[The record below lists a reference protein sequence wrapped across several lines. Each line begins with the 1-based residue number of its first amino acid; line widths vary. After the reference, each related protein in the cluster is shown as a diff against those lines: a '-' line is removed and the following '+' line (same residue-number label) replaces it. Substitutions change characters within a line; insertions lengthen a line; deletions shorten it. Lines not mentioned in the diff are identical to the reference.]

1 MAARRPGADF
11 SARDHR
17 TQWHAAGDTLGGAND
32 VPLEAPMFAC
42 EHFTGAAEAGL
53 NLVDN
58 KKNSMFST
66 EVLKHRQIFRGRY
79 DVASL
84 ALDRLYEDAVECVRG
99 RLVQKRS
106 FDRLNR
112 FAGA

>member
-1 MAARRPGADF
+1 
-11 SARDHR
+11 
-17 TQWHAAGDTLGGAND
+17 
-32 VPLEAPMFAC
+32 MFAC

-84 ALDRLYEDAVECVRG
+84 ALDRLYEDRCEFVGGHFVPK
-99 RLVQKRS
+99 QS
-106 FDRLNR
+106 FDRLNKYLR
-112 FAGA
+112 ELQKKEKKHDRKSRR

>member
-17 TQWHAAGDTLGGAND
+17 AQWHAAGDTLGGANN
-32 VPLEAPMFAC
+32 VRLEAPMFAC

-53 NLVDN
+53 TPADN
-58 KKNSMFST
+58 QKRSILSAA
-66 EVLKHRQIFRGRY
+66 VLTPRKILRGRY

-84 ALDRLYEDAVECVRG
+84 ALDRLYEDRREFVG
-99 RLVQKRS
+99 RHFVPKQS